1 MSLHL
6 NVNYILEQIKDKI
19 ILIFFYIQNR
29 RKCIALLSYLNMLEK
44 NNNEIIVIKLE
55 YEKNK
60 SLFEK
65 YNITQVPTILLK
77 KGETSRIISSSYL
90 SSLSNFRNIEEQ
102 INLFR
107 LEN

>member
-29 RKCIALLSYLNMLEK
+29 RKCIDLLSYLNMLEK

-60 SLFEK
+60 SL
-65 YNITQVPTILLK
+65 
-77 KGETSRIISSSYL
+77 
-90 SSLSNFRNIEEQ
+90 
-102 INLFR
+102 
-107 LEN
+107 